1 MTAEHV
7 AAITTFQA
15 HVRRRLTQRWLNRF
29 YRHSNRMKPHWWRLV
44 FASLLF
50 FKVLL
55 VAVCVVTATDRLTQ
69 YDAAI
74 PTARNTDN
82 ITPFQQHP
90 HLFGWVY
97 QVRCTCVVVA
107 GALPVGLCFTLADP
121 SCAAQTLVTSH
132 VATGL
137 MLFVFGV
144 IPLLTAKVG
153 CTSPCCMLAC
163 LFACLHAL
171 IYVHLA
177 FRAAN
182 TT

>member
-7 AAITTFQA
+7 AAITKFQA

-97 QVRCTCVVVA
+97 QVSYTCVVGA
-107 GALPVGLCFTLADP
+107 GALPVVFASHCPAP

-144 IPLLTAKVG
+144 IPLFAAKVG
-153 CTSPCCMLAC
+153 CTPLCMLAC
-163 LFACLHAL
+163 LHT
-171 IYVHLA
+171 H
-177 FRAAN
+177 
-182 TT
+182 